1 MGRRRAAAIIGAVD
15 MRVFVRRHSL
25 RVAVVLTLLP
35 ALAFGQATAQ
45 PAAPKPPPVAA
56 SAPRTGSPA
65 AFSQEQLE
73 QLVAPIAL
81 YPDQLLSQVLMAAT
95 YPADVAEAAKW
106 SKANKDMK
114 GDAAVQAVQNQPW
127 DPAVQALAAFPQ
139 VLQPMGDQADW
150 VQNLGD
156 AFLASSKDVLDA
168 VQRLRTKAQ
177 TAGNL
182 KTNEQQKVI
191 VEEAAP
197 QQTVI
202 KIEPAQPDQ
211 IYVPAYNPT
220 YVYGTWPYPYYPP
233 YYWPPYSY
241 YYPGYYPGGGFVAGV
256 FWGAAIGSILW
267 GGCNWGRGD
276 ININVDRFNQVNHNR
291 QIDRSQ
297 NRFEHNAANRKGVPY
312 RDQASRDKFGQGR
325 GGAEARN
332 NYRGRDPV
340 TQQRRQQAQSTL
352 QNRGMDPAQGREAL
366 RNDPATR
373 DRAQQAAQGARDRGS
388 PGGDRGGGN
397 LGAGGRD
404 GGRTAAGGGRDGG
417 PGGGG
422 ASNIGA
428 SRDRAQALGG
438 NDHALRG
445 ANNPGQSRQSF
456 DRGSASRA
464 SSSHFGGGSRGGG
477 GARGGGGRGGG
488 GRR

>member
-1 MGRRRAAAIIGAVD
+1 MHRI
-15 MRVFVRRHSL
+15 MRGLNRSLFVVALSL
-25 RVAVVLTLLP
+25 LHVVV
-35 ALAFGQATAQ
+35 TAQ
-45 PAAPKPPPVAA
+45 TTPPTAAKPPPIAA
-56 SAPRTGSPA
+56 SAPSASSA
-65 AFSQEQLE
+65 AFNKEQLE

-81 YPDQLLSQVLMAAT
+81 YPDSLLSQVLMAAT

-114 GDAAVQAVQNQPW
+114 GDAATQAVQDKPW
-127 DPAVQALAAFPQ
+127 DPAVQSLAAFPQ
-139 VLQPMGDQADW
+139 VLQAMGDQPDW

-168 VQRLRTKAQ
+168 VQRLRARAQ
-177 TAGNL
+177 QAGNL
-182 KTNEQQKVI
+182 KSNEQQKVI

-197 QQTVI
+197 QQTII
-202 KIEPAQPDQ
+202 KIEPAQPDA

-241 YYPGYYPGGGFVAGV
+241 YYPGYYPGAAFAAGV
-256 FWGAAIGSILW
+256 FWGIGIAAIGSIW
-267 GGCNWGRGD
+267 GGCNWGGGD
-276 ININVDRFNQVNHNR
+276 ININVDKFNNINRNR

-297 NRFEHNAANRKGVPY
+297 NKFQHNAANRKGVPY
-312 RDQASRDKFGQGR
+312 RDQASRDRYGQGR

-340 TQQRRQQAQSTL
+340 TDARRQQAQSAL

-373 DRAQQAAQGARDRGS
+373 ERAQAAARGDRGS
-388 PGGDRGGGN
+388 FGGDRGSGN
-397 LGAGGRD
+397 L
-404 GGRTAAGGGRDGG
+404 GGGRDGG
-417 PGGGG
+417 GLGAGGGG
-422 ASNIGA
+422 RDGGFGGGAGNVGA

-438 NDHALRG
+438 NDHAFRG

-464 SSSHFGGGSRGGG
+464 SSSHFSGGGRAGGGG
-477 GARGGGGRGGG
+477 GARGGGGGRGG

>member
-1 MGRRRAAAIIGAVD
+1 MSGLSRAI
-15 MRVFVRRHSL
+15 FV
-25 RVAVVLTLLP
+25 VVLLALLH
-35 ALAFGQATAQ
+35 AWAAGQTTAVPSA
-45 PAAPKPPPVAA
+45 PAAG
-56 SAPRTGSPA
+56 AP
-65 AFSQEQLE
+65 AFNKEQLE

-81 YPDQLLSQVLMAAT
+81 YPDSLLSQVLMAAT

-114 GDAAVQAVQNQPW
+114 GDAATQAVQNQPW
-127 DPAVQALAAFPQ
+127 DPSVMSLAAFPQ
-139 VLQPMGDQADW
+139 VLQAMGDQPDW

-168 VQRLRTKAQ
+168 VQRLRQKAQ
-177 TAGNL
+177 QAGNL
-182 KTNEQQKVI
+182 KSNEQQKVI

-197 QQTVI
+197 QQTII
-202 KIEPAQPDQ
+202 KIEPAQPDT

-220 YVYGTWPYPYYPP
+220 VVYGTWPYPYYPP

-241 YYPGYYPGGGFVAGV
+241 YYPGYYPGAAFAAGV
-256 FWGAAIGSILW
+256 FWGIGIAAIGSIW

-276 ININVDRFNQVNHNR
+276 VNINVNKYNNINRNH
-291 QIDRSQ
+291 QINANQ

-325 GGAEARN
+325 SGAEARN

-340 TQQRRQQAQSTL
+340 TEQRRQQAQSSL
-352 QNRGMDPAQGREAL
+352 QNRGMDPAQGRQQL

-373 DRAQQAAQGARDRGS
+373 ERAQAAAAGSRDRGNF
-388 PGGDRGGGN
+388 GGGQ
-397 LGAGGRD
+397 GAP
-404 GGRTAAGGGRDGG
+404 GGGRDGG
-417 PGGGG
+417 FGAGN

-438 NDHALRG
+438 NDHAFRG
-445 ANNPGQSRQSF
+445 ASNPGQTRQQFDRGNTSRQSM
-456 DRGSASRA
+456 GS
-464 SSSHFGGGSRGGG
+464 HGGG
-477 GARGGGGRGGG
+477 GARAGGGARGGGGGGRGGG